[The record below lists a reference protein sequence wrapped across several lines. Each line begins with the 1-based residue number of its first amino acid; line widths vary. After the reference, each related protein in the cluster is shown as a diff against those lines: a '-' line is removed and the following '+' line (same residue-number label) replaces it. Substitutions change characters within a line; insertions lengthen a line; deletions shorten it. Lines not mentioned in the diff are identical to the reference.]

1 MSFEDET
8 NKLKLATSVLPIG
21 TLVKSADFSMEEAMS
36 AIEFMIPKMDAG
48 CNMQETVTKLN
59 AIRDNVL
66 TMPLTEEGE
75 CRVADILIGQLLA
88 WLSGQLYIQSVHSSM
103 FVVEKERL
111 ASKDLASLIGQVLE
125 LCMTIRQ
132 FMVSGGVSDEEDFV
146 GYMFGFNEEL
156 EGSRAP
162 QLTSYLMGLRIRF
175 ISCLMELLL
184 ASNDQSDS
192 DVLNR
197 VEKLMDVI
205 SELRSSI
212 HPLSDDLKF
221 LDETVDP
228 SMHRNLLPSGPPKFV
243 PPVKDSALIYEEWF
257 GLIASLKGGLQ
268 ILSASSSSSP
278 FDLITKLGKLRR
290 APGFRQPFIRNFLF
304 HRTREQFKTGEV
316 VLSWLTS
323 CCGGSLTPFTSDL
336 SEDLKT
342 FIADSGMVMNQVI
355 FGLFRSPARQHRS
368 IKKLLA
374 NLCVLQ
380 HRAWDLNVRVKANAK
395 TGFSPS
401 GLWAFTAALGCCL
414 IQLNLLL
421 NIELDLVDTRTRE
434 LSVVFVLMEKVLSV
448 KVFVLNNLVTFI
460 RSGRKINPQIQASL
474 KEQMLIAA
482 LEHAFA
488 RHAFSI
494 GLKHTQRVVQEEE
507 LMRIFELR
515 SIPLSAFPLP
525 KTVTFEEYSREAT
538 HAASGAD
545 DECLSFI
552 DKASLVYKNGLEG
565 LLIGTDLNAVKKTVI
580 NNKLMELKHDPS
592 SSSQSSIRFQ
602 HKYHWIVPCLAK
614 PH

>member
-1 MSFEDET
+1 
-8 NKLKLATSVLPIG
+8 
-21 TLVKSADFSMEEAMS
+21 
-36 AIEFMIPKMDAG
+36 
-48 CNMQETVTKLN
+48 
-59 AIRDNVL
+59 
-66 TMPLTEEGE
+66 
-75 CRVADILIGQLLA
+75 
-88 WLSGQLYIQSVHSSM
+88 
-103 FVVEKERL
+103 
-111 ASKDLASLIGQVLE
+111 
-125 LCMTIRQ
+125 
-132 FMVSGGVSDEEDFV
+132 
-146 GYMFGFNEEL
+146 MFGFNEEL

-175 ISCLMELLL
+175 IACFMELLVV
-184 ASNDQSDS
+184 STDKSES
-192 DVLNR
+192 DVIYQ

-205 SELRSSI
+205 SELRSSM

-243 PPVKDSALIYEEWF
+243 PPVKESAVIYEEWF
-257 GLIASLKGGLQ
+257 GLIANLKGGLQ

-290 APGFRQPFIRNFLF
+290 APGFRHPFIRTFLL
-304 HRTREQFKTGEV
+304 HRTRGEFKTGEV
-316 VLSWLTS
+316 VLSWLTN

-336 SEDLKT
+336 SEDLRT
-342 FIADSGMVMNQVI
+342 FIADSEMVVNQVV

-368 IKKLLA
+368 IKKLLV

-401 GLWAFTAALGCCL
+401 GLWAFTATVGCCL

-421 NIELDLVDTRTRE
+421 NIELDLVYTRTRE
-434 LSVVFVLMEKVLSV
+434 LSIVFFLMEKVLSV
-448 KVFVLNNLVTFI
+448 KVFLLNNLVTFI
-460 RSGRKINPQIQASL
+460 RSGRKINPQIHSCL

-482 LEHAFA
+482 VEHAFA

-494 GLKHTQRVVQEEE
+494 SLKHTQRVIQQEE

-515 SIPLSAFPLP
+515 SIPLCVFPLP

-538 HAASGAD
+538 HASSGSEE
-545 DECLSFI
+545 ECLSLI
-552 DKASLVYKNGLEG
+552 DKASLVYRNGLEG
-565 LLIGTDLNAVKKTVI
+565 ILIGNDLNAVKKTVI
-580 NNKLMELKHDPS
+580 NNKLMELKHEPS

-614 PH
+614 SH